1 MNCGQSL
8 AGYPPLPAG
17 EPRTAPARSNSGGTD
32 WAAIAATALAA
43 VGLSHL
49 SRKARKFGCLL
60 LFFLLFFGGPMAC
73 GFIMF
78 VAESLGRLFQ

>member
-1 MNCGQSL
+1 MNCGHSL
-8 AGYPPLPAG
+8 TVDPPLPAG
-17 EPRTAPARSNSGGTD
+17 ERRTATAPSHSGGTD
-32 WAAIAATALAA
+32 WVAIAATALAA

-49 SRKARKFGCLL
+49 SRKARRIGCLV